1 MRHSS
6 EATCREI
13 LARLVED
20 FRAKC
25 GDELKE
31 VPSVNQDFISRPL
44 FNSTARVSKILTLHY
59 EYARKLEESLVQA
72 IEKDYRHLRPSIC
85 ETELT
90 KIIESEYTRI
100 GRKVAGWLQESQLL
114 ANPDILASYEQD
126 VTQKAEQAKKS
137 IANACILWE
146 ERWKAQRQEKRN
158 HLLKWAV
165 GILLTA
171 IVCPIVVAV
180 VIGMMQGKSHPSE
193 LQRNMGADPNTGRT
207 PLFVRTKARV
217 KQREDYLIKEKVHPW
232 LFMWPES
239 SVKVKLHDGR
249 DYSYAGLEYG
259 GSVVSVFWKSLDP
272 FLEDTVRQVLDEVGK
287 ECQSNGI
294 DASAPLTEAG
304 WLLESMITH
313 VYQEMAEVDQ
323 KLRGRRDQ
331 KSVPRAD
338 VEPQIK
344 HMTEIVQE
352 HVKAAMA
359 LYSPPPS

>member
-114 ANPDILASYEQD
+114 ANPDILAS
-126 VTQKAEQAKKS
+126 
-137 IANACILWE
+137 
-146 ERWKAQRQEKRN
+146 
-158 HLLKWAV
+158 
-165 GILLTA
+165 
-171 IVCPIVVAV
+171 
-180 VIGMMQGKSHPSE
+180 
-193 LQRNMGADPNTGRT
+193 
-207 PLFVRTKARV
+207 
-217 KQREDYLIKEKVHPW
+217 
-232 LFMWPES
+232 
-239 SVKVKLHDGR
+239 
-249 DYSYAGLEYG
+249 
-259 GSVVSVFWKSLDP
+259 
-272 FLEDTVRQVLDEVGK
+272 
-287 ECQSNGI
+287 
-294 DASAPLTEAG
+294 
-304 WLLESMITH
+304 
-313 VYQEMAEVDQ
+313 
-323 KLRGRRDQ
+323 
-331 KSVPRAD
+331 
-338 VEPQIK
+338 
-344 HMTEIVQE
+344 
-352 HVKAAMA
+352 
-359 LYSPPPS
+359 